1 MIFTNSIE
9 MNISITYK
17 IYNLNIICLQVEHL
31 NYDKW
36 TGLNR
41 DPPKDDENRYND
53 QENTKVRESA
63 MCLVS

>member
-1 MIFTNSIE
+1 MQLKWKIY
-9 MNISITYK
+9 ITYK

-31 NYDKW
+31 NYNKW

-41 DPPKDDENRYND
+41 DPSEDDENRNND

-63 MCLVS
+63 MCLVC